1 MRSTWLCHT
10 GVYFYS
16 RLSYTISNDSKFI
29 SMTPNLSNITN
40 SPNLPSYIKYLALM
54 IKDRP
59 MFPIGEYFEFLG
71 SEMFDQVW
79 DDLISSDKSEE
90 SLENHILF
98 VILLATAEGINIDE
112 DDEKQF
118 SDILNM
124 AELVIKAVYA
134 SRAGQLEINFKHL
147 TLEPTGLRPI
157 LL

>member
-1 MRSTWLCHT
+1 
-10 GVYFYS
+10 
-16 RLSYTISNDSKFI
+16 
-29 SMTPNLSNITN
+29 MTPNLSKITN

-71 SEMFDQVW
+71 TEMFDQAWNDMV
-79 DDLISSDKSEE
+79 SSDKSEE
-90 SLENHILF
+90 ALENHILF
-98 VILLATAEGINIDE
+98 VILLATAEGINI

-134 SRAGQLEINFKHL
+134 SRAGQLEIIFKNL

>member
-1 MRSTWLCHT
+1 
-10 GVYFYS
+10 
-16 RLSYTISNDSKFI
+16 
-29 SMTPNLSNITN
+29 MTPNLSKITN

-71 SEMFDQVW
+71 AEMFDQVW
-79 DDLISSDKSEE
+79 DNLVSSDKSEE

-98 VILLATAEGINIDE
+98 VILLATAEGINI

-134 SRAGQLEINFKHL
+134 SRAGQLEIIFKNL

>member
-1 MRSTWLCHT
+1 
-10 GVYFYS
+10 
-16 RLSYTISNDSKFI
+16 
-29 SMTPNLSNITN
+29 MTPNLSNITN
-40 SPNLPSYIKYLALM
+40 SPDLPSYIKYLALM

-71 SEMFDQVW
+71 AEMFDQVW

-134 SRAGQLEINFKHL
+134 SRADQLKIIFKNL

-157 LL
+157 LI

>member
-1 MRSTWLCHT
+1 
-10 GVYFYS
+10 
-16 RLSYTISNDSKFI
+16 
-29 SMTPNLSNITN
+29 MTPNLSNITN

-59 MFPIGEYFEFLG
+59 MFPIGDYFEFLG
-71 SEMFDQVW
+71 DEMFDQVW
-79 DDLISSDKSEE
+79 NDMVSSDKSEE

-134 SRAGQLEINFKHL
+134 SRAGQLEINFKNL

>member
-1 MRSTWLCHT
+1 
-10 GVYFYS
+10 
-16 RLSYTISNDSKFI
+16 
-29 SMTPNLSNITN
+29 MTPNLSKITN

-71 SEMFDQVW
+71 AEMFDQVW

-98 VILLATAEGINIDE
+98 VILLATAEGINID
-112 DDEKQF
+112 DEKQF

-134 SRAGQLEINFKHL
+134 SRAGQLEIIFKNL